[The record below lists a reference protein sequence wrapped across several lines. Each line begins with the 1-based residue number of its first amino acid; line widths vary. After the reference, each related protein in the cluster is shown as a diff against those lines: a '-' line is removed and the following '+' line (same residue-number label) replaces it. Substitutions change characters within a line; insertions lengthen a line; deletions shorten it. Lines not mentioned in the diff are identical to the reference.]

1 MIGTPQKGVTKLLK
15 RDEDEANEKL
25 EWISS
30 TTVPASA
37 YRQASHPVASSARRA
52 GRQCNQ
58 RNPDGRSA
66 KPLARHSLIGER
78 GRIVSASAANL
89 WFYDRMKVVGPAG
102 FEPATKG
109 FTSAPMFPKGVDYL
123 FTRAEQVEGGGVR
136 DALACDQGQ
145 LELDPRGSNSA
156 LR

>member
-1 MIGTPQKGVTKLLK
+1 VRGG
-15 RDEDEANEKL
+15 DE
-25 EWISS
+25 
-30 TTVPASA
+30 
-37 YRQASHPVASSARRA
+37 QAFLH
-52 GRQCNQ
+52 
-58 RNPDGRSA
+58 
-66 KPLARHSLIGER
+66 E
-78 GRIVSASAANL
+78 
-89 WFYDRMKVVGPAG
+89 MVGPAG